1 MRIGTYR
8 LTVVG
13 SMISSFLV
21 GLHVPLLHEIIE
33 HDAPPRWEAF
43 AVTLLLLIGVVAGT
57 WSLLR
62 RPPSP

>member
-1 MRIGTYR
+1 MRTGTYR

-21 GLHVPLLHEIIE
+21 GLHIPVLHEIIE
-33 HDAPPRWEAF
+33 HGAPPRWEAF

-57 WSLLR
+57 WTLLR
-62 RPPSP
+62 TPPAA